1 MTDKEKIARIVLL
14 CNSKINEQKRLE
26 LTSGY
31 GNMLIPLPPVDD
43 YTEGRTVGSA
53 ALARRILQIIRGEE

>member
-31 GNMLIPLPPVDD
+31 GNDD